1 MRNRSNL
8 LVLLGIAF
16 FVVGG
21 IIVYV
26 VTNGDD
32 GGGGSAA
39 VNQTTVVVATHD
51 IANGAKADDE
61 IKGRIVA
68 ANAEAV
74 DAALARCKAVQP

>member
-32 GGGGSAA
+32 GGTP
-39 VNQTTVVVATHD
+39 TTAPGETIVVVATHD
-51 IANGAKADDE
+51 IPAGAKVDE
-61 IKGRIVA
+61 ELKNGG
-68 ANAEAV
+68 
-74 DAALARCKAVQP
+74 LKTKAISAG